1 MTAFELVVIVLSVV
15 ISLAFTHLLTGIA
28 RLIQAR
34 KVKFSIIH
42 AAWIGQMLF
51 TCVDY
56 WLSLWAVR
64 ETEVW
69 SLAYLSFWL
78 AVATSIY
85 LAGWLIIPATSDI
98 EDGIDLQVYH
108 RDNRRRYLGAYVF
121 YYLLGGAINLT
132 IPGMESAA
140 LLVLGF
146 LVALAAAWLWPDRRV
161 QLAAVIANY
170 AMLTWYCLRYIA
182 VL

>member
-28 RLIQAR
+28 QMIRAR

-64 ETEVW
+64 DTEVW
-69 SLAYLSFWL
+69 SLGYLAFWL
-78 AVATSIY
+78 AVATSVY
-85 LAGWLIIPATSDI
+85 LACWLVIPSTSDI
-98 EDGIDLQVYH
+98 RDGIDLQAYH
-108 RDNRRRYLGAYVF
+108 RDNRRRYLGAYAF

-140 LLVLGF
+140 LLAFGLVAVLG
-146 LVALAAAWLWPDRRV
+146 AAWLWPDRRV
-161 QLAAVIANY
+161 QLAVIVVNCA
-170 AMLTWYCLRYIA
+170 AFTWYGMHYIA

>member
-28 RLIQAR
+28 QLIRAR

-51 TCVDY
+51 TCVD
-56 WLSLWAVR
+56 
-64 ETEVW
+64 
-69 SLAYLSFWL
+69 
-78 AVATSIY
+78 
-85 LAGWLIIPATSDI
+85 
-98 EDGIDLQVYH
+98 IDLQAYH
-108 RDNRRRYLGAYVF
+108 RDNRRRYLGAYAF

-140 LLVLGF
+140 LLAFGLVAVLG
-146 LVALAAAWLWPDRRV
+146 AAWLWPDRRV
-161 QLAAVIANY
+161 QLAVIVVNCA
-170 AMLTWYCLRYIA
+170 AFTWYGMHYIA